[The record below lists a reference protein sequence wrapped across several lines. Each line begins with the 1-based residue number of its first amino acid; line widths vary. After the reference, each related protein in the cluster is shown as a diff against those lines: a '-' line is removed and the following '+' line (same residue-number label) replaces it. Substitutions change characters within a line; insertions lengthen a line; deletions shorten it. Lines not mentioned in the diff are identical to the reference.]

1 VDDFV
6 EREMDREQFDRLQS
20 ELKVRV
26 GGLAH
31 DRAFPLNAA
40 VEAIV
45 AQHQARFEMT
55 RSRIQ
60 EQDLRLL
67 ELFDITSV
75 SATFAIRAFSKKG
88 DDTSGISGA
97 LVDLWTQSEA
107 ARCLWF
113 DCFASSGQAKVGV
126 EVEALRET
134 AKLLAPEAIA
144 VAIRMQEPVSQ
155 YVEFVS
161 KVLVV

>member
-1 VDDFV
+1 
-6 EREMDREQFDRLQS
+6 MDREQFDRLQS
-20 ELKVRV
+20 ELKSSVSGV
-26 GGLAH
+26 AH
-31 DRAFPLNAA
+31 GHAFPLNAA

-45 AQHQARFEMT
+45 AQHGARFEMT
-55 RSRIQ
+55 RSRIH
-60 EQDLRLL
+60 ERDSRLL

-75 SATFAIRAFSKKG
+75 SASLAIRALAKRS
-88 DDTSGISGA
+88 DDTSAISTA

-113 DCFASSGQAKVGV
+113 ERFAGNGQAEVGAK
-126 EVEALRET
+126 EEALHET

-144 VAIRMQEPVSQ
+144 VAIRMREPVAQ

-161 KVLVV
+161 KVVLT

>member
-1 VDDFV
+1 
-6 EREMDREQFDRLQS
+6 MDREALDKLQS
-20 ELKVRV
+20 ELKTGVSSAP
-26 GGLAH
+26 GGN
-31 DRAFPLNAA
+31 AFPLNAA
-40 VEAIV
+40 VEAVI
-45 AQHQARFEMT
+45 AQHQG
-55 RSRIQ
+55 RIAATKASAGVS

-75 SATFAIRAFSKKG
+75 SAALAIRALSKRTE
-88 DDTSGISGA
+88 DTSGISTA

-113 DCFASSGQAKVGV
+113 DRFGSTSAEEVGV
-126 EVEALRET
+126 KVEALTET

-144 VAIRMQEPVSQ
+144 VAIRMREPVAQ

-161 KVLVV
+161 KVVLS